1 MFTPIEALPSDVIG
15 FEAHGRITRA
25 DGLRILSP
33 SIDSA
38 GRSGAKVKL
47 LYVAAADFDGYAD
60 GAFLDEAVFGTRN
73 FNSFERIAFV
83 GEEGPYARA
92 VEALDGLMP
101 TALRRFST
109 SDIEKAKRWI
119 SRKS

>member
-47 LYVAAADFDGYAD
+47 LYVAASDFDGYAD
-60 GAFLDEAVFGTRN
+60 GTFLDEAVFGTRN

-92 VEALDGLMP
+92 VDALDGLMP
-101 TALRRFST
+101 TALRRFS
-109 SDIEKAKRWI
+109 SRDIEKAKRWI
-119 SRKS
+119 SR